1 MYGRSRRLPRGFDDD
16 GGDDGGDDDDD
27 DDVDVDVT
35 PGEFTNSYRFRE
47 PIRGYG

>member
-16 GGDDGGDDDDD
+16 GDSDSDSDSDG
-27 DDVDVDVT
+27 DVDVT

>member
-16 GGDDGGDDDDD
+16 GGDDDV
-27 DDVDVDVT
+27 DVDVDVT

>member
-1 MYGRSRRLPRGFDDD
+1 MCGRSRRLPRGFDDD
-16 GGDDGGDDDDD
+16 GDSDSDSDSDG
-27 DDVDVDVT
+27 DVDVT

>member
-16 GGDDGGDDDDD
+16 GDG
-27 DDVDVDVT
+27 DVDVT